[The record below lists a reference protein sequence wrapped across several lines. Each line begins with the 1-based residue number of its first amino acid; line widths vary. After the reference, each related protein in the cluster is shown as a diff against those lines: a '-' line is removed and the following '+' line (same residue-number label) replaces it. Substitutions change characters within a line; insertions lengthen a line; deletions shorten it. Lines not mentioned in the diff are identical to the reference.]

1 MDNKYV
7 KIHTTGCN
15 APLKVT
21 PGHFATNH
29 AHINYYLDMTTLKTR
44 LSEAQEIA
52 RSLSGLFLYDTV
64 VDTIVCLEGT
74 QVVGSFLAEE
84 LTSAGVLSMNAH
96 KTIYIVTPEFNSNS
110 QMIFKENVRPMVAG
124 KHVILLLA
132 NVTTGLTLNKAL
144 ECIGYYEGILEGV
157 AAVFSAQTEVDGV
170 HINSVYST
178 EDLPDYRFYDY
189 RNCPFCERKMKIDAL
204 VNSFGYFRQE

>member
-74 QVVGSFLAEE
+74 QVVGSFQMCIRDS
-84 LTSAGVLSMNAH
+84 TSGM
-96 KTIYIVTPEFNSNS
+96 
-110 QMIFKENVRPMVAG
+110 
-124 KHVILLLA
+124 
-132 NVTTGLTLNKAL
+132 
-144 ECIGYYEGILEGV
+144 
-157 AAVFSAQTEVDGV
+157 
-170 HINSVYST
+170 
-178 EDLPDYRFYDY
+178 YRFPD
-189 RNCPFCERKMKIDAL
+189 EKDKKKEDA
-204 VNSFGYFRQE
+204 R

>member
-96 KTIYIVTPEFNSNS
+96 KTIYIVTPEFNPAWAS
-110 QMIFKENVRPMVAG
+110 AG
-124 KHVILLLA
+124 EASTSSVCSA
-132 NVTTGLTLNKAL
+132 AEARRNLTATKAT
-144 ECIGYYEGILEGV
+144 
-157 AAVFSAQTEVDGV
+157 AMF
-170 HINSVYST
+170 
-178 EDLPDYRFYDY
+178 
-189 RNCPFCERKMKIDAL
+189 
-204 VNSFGYFRQE
+204 